1 MGTISRAAADKLEIK
16 PDFEFATP
24 YAAVAASKRGLNV
37 LILAVGKM
45 TGSITRKLDEEGI
58 HYTIEDVEK

>member
-1 MGTISRAAADKLEIK
+1 MGTISRAVVDKLMIS

-37 LILAVGKM
+37 LVFAVGKM
-45 TGSITRKLDEEGI
+45 TSSITRKLDEEGI
-58 HYTIEDVEK
+58 HYTIIDC